1 MSKKNTRLSEKII
14 ENRYKISFIT
24 IIISAII
31 GFFLNNVSVV
41 EWICTTDKMLS
52 LWWTTKFFAL
62 VLASYELFNIITN
75 NNKNVSAAGTIVLA
89 FSGCIVWNFTKIDA
103 IVLGE
108 IITVLIYKI
117 VKEKELKKNILKA
130 IAIIGCML
138 GYMYTFRP
146 FAISFGYLFFALIL
160 WILVSNRK
168 ELKENTNNK
177 IVLVATIVIS
187 VFLAILA
194 GTFFPKVYG
203 EDSQGL
209 NAGIDGLFSYLYN
222 PFLPYNMFEG
232 IEYFGSFI
240 TMFPLP
246 LILSLFYMYKKEKHL
261 EFLLPVTVIAVLE
274 TVYCISGFPDIIDKF
289 TMLSTVGGMRV
300 VPAVQLA
307 NLLIMFYMMENVSD
321 FILEMKHAI
330 RISLVLVCILVF
342 IKYPMVFVA
351 RKYLYLFVCELSVLS
366 FLFLNYSNKKYRK
379 VFLVMLILFTL
390 MGGLPVSFLSNL

>member
-117 VKEKELKKNILKA
+117 IKEKDLKKNILKA
-130 IAIIGCML
+130 IAIIGCAI

-160 WILVSNRK
+160 WLLVANKK
-168 ELKENTNNK
+168 ELKENKNGKTLL
-177 IVLVATIVIS
+177 IVTIVIS
-187 VFLAILA
+187 VIFAIFAEVL
-194 GTFFPKVYG
+194 FPKVYG
-203 EDSQGL
+203 EDSQEL

-222 PFLPYNMFEG
+222 PFLPYNTFEE

-246 LILSLFYMYKKEKHL
+246 LVFALFYMYKKEKHL

-307 NLLIMFYMMENVSD
+307 NLFIMFYMMENVTD
-321 FILEMKHAI
+321 LTLEMKHAI
-330 RISLVLVCILVF
+330 RISLVLVCLLVF
-342 IKYPMVFVA
+342 VKYPMIFA
-351 RKYLYLFVCELSVLS
+351 TRKYLYLFVCELSILS

-390 MGGLPVSFLSNL
+390 MGGVPVNFLNNL